1 LTGGEPLLSATL
13 IVRDEEQVL
22 PACLDS
28 LQTLVDEI
36 IVVDTG
42 SRDNTV
48 QLALAQGA
56 KVFHFPWREDFAAA
70 RNFAI
75 DQASCPWLLY
85 IDADER
91 VRDGDHA
98 RTRGGLNDPRALAA
112 RVRFYPR
119 SGFTAYPEYR
129 LFRRD
134 PRLRFKGVVHETML
148 PEIKRLVA
156 IGGAMILD
164 CDTTID
170 HVGYDGPQTH
180 KTERYLKLLRQA
192 LASNPERVYLWWHL
206 GCVHRDLGQ
215 IAEAETCWRHGAA
228 LAVAEGRQSADASVC
243 HIELITLERQRGE
256 DPVALIGEG
265 RRLRPEN
272 YLLKHFEAMLLMERE
287 QFADAAQLFAALAEI
302 DPDTLVADSAY
313 DKRIFGAAAATR
325 AGECAFRAGLYDAA
339 ARWFRVAEHTSSHAL
354 EFRTKRMLAEIYE
367 RRARATPAY

>member
-1 LTGGEPLLSATL
+1 LTHGEPLLSATL
-13 IVRDEEQVL
+13 IVRDEERVL
-22 PACLDS
+22 PACLNS

-42 SRDNTV
+42 STDRTV
-48 QLALAQGA
+48 ELALARGA
-56 KVFHFPWREDFAAA
+56 KVFHFSWREDFAAA

-75 DQASCPWLLY
+75 DRASCPWLLY

-98 RTRGGLNDPRALAA
+98 TTRAALNDPRALAA

-148 PEIKRLVA
+148 PEIKRLTA
-156 IGGAMILD
+156 TESGTILN

-180 KTERYLKLLRQA
+180 KTERYLKLLKQA

-206 GCVHRDLGQ
+206 GCVLRDLGQ

-228 LAVAEGRQSADASVC
+228 LAVTEGRRSADATVC

-272 YLLKHFEAMLLMERE
+272 HLLKHFEAVLLMERA
-287 QFADAAQLFAALAEI
+287 QFGEAAQLFAALAEI

-325 AGECAFRAGLYDAA
+325 AGECAFRAGLYDEA
-339 ARWFRVAEHTSSHAL
+339 ARWYRVAERTSSDAL

-367 RRARATPAY
+367 RRARATPAH